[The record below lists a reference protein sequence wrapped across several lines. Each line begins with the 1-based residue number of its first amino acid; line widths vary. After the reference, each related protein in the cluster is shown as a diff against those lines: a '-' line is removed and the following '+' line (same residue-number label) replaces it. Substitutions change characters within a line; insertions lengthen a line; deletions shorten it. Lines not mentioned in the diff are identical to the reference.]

1 MGRNNHLWY
10 YRLNIDGT
18 PINPNN
24 IERYVTERQYLG
36 TVDSVQMTGNYA
48 AVLAEGKVQLHPLDS
63 AEDESGNTL
72 FIYLFVCLS
81 L

>member
-1 MGRNNHLWY
+1 
-10 YRLNIDGT
+10 
-18 PINPNN
+18 
-24 IERYVTERQYLG
+24 
-36 TVDSVQMTGNYA
+36 MTGNYA